1 MAEVIPGFTS
11 RFDGE
16 HVLAAIAPRRF
27 LAVSGTD
34 DKYSA
39 DAHDVVEL
47 ARAAFRARGDPGAL
61 SHIRVVGGHAL
72 EAQRFESI
80 VNWLVRA
87 GTTSE
92 STTAPQSGREAI

>member
-1 MAEVIPGFTS
+1 MAEVIPGFTA
-11 RFDGE
+11 RFDIE
-16 HVLAAIAPRRF
+16 HLLAAIAPRPL

-39 DAHDVVEL
+39 DAEEL
-47 ARAAFRARGDPGAL
+47 VKLALPAFAHRSDPGGL

-80 VNWLVRA
+80 VNWMVRT
-87 GTTSE
+87 GTSLE
-92 STTAPQSGREAI
+92 